1 MVAPKEIYI
10 SSISNVFQMYRKLMP
25 KLLLLWKCCC
35 LLSTLVKY
43 AESQEDHCVQ
53 SEIHTRMRNVTFQSH
68 LHLLTH
74 ISMNVTSVAMRSQSP
89 GFFFFFFYH
98 LCIWR
103 SLKWVWTC
111 FTCNITFFD
120 ESRVLRISRGET
132 ERMENKRYIM
142 QKALSFIS
150 ALFYA
155 PLPPKP
161 PSCWCQSSQELH
173 TFPKTFIPI
182 CDFESLAGL
191 R

>member
-1 MVAPKEIYI
+1 MYFKCTEGSCQSFSYCESVAAFYQRLLNMLKVRKTT
-10 SSISNVFQMYRKLMP
+10 VFNQKST
-25 KLLLLWKCCC
+25 WGWET
-35 LLSTLVKY
+35 LLSVPPT
-43 AESQEDHCVQ
+43 SP
-53 SEIHTRMRNVTFQSH
+53 HTHFHECDVCSNEVTI
-68 LHLLTH
+68 TW
-74 ISMNVTSVAMRSQSP
+74 IC
-89 GFFFFFFYH
+89 FFFNH
-98 LCIWR
+98 LCVWR
-103 SLKWVWTC
+103 SLKWVWTR